1 MGAFGVSGGLE
12 LSGGSGDVGC
22 LGNSKDPEG
31 LEKNGTGD
39 ADNEVAGANSE
50 SLWN

>member
-1 MGAFGVSGGLE
+1 MGAFGVSGSLE
-12 LSGGSGDVGC
+12 LSGGSCDVGC

-31 LEKNGTGD
+31 SEKNGTGD
-39 ADNEVAGANSE
+39 AGNEVADANSK